1 MSDVIHSISHVK
13 RFEKSVLKKG
23 YLPLPEGYSIP
34 VHKHAKNS
42 FKTTRKT
49 DYRGKTIKIET
60 TYKIVIDGEPLL
72 SHTEVMD
79 DGTVH
84 CHDFPN
90 YSFPSA
96 VDMAKKILDA
106 RIDFNPPVDELSAV
120 EHKQHGGMV
129 K

>member
-1 MSDVIHSISHVK
+1 MDDITRNSSLVK
-13 RFEKSVLKKG
+13 RLKKSVLKEG
-23 YLPLPEGYSIP
+23 CLSLPEGYSIP
-34 VHKHAKNS
+34 AHQHTKSS

-49 DYRGKTIKIET
+49 EYRGKSIKIET
-60 TYKIVIDGEPLL
+60 TYKITIDGEPFI
-72 SHTEVMD
+72 SHTTVMD
-79 DGTVH
+79 DGSVH

-106 RIDFNPPVDELSAV
+106 KLNFNPPEDELSIDMQG
-120 EHKQHGGMV
+120 EHGGHG